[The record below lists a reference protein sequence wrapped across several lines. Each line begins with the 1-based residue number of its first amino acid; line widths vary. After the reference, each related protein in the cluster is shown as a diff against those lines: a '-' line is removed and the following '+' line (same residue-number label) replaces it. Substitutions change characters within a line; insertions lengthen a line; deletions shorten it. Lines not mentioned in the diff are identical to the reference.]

1 MGGKGVM
8 INNSSD
14 VLKGNIFKGN
24 ILEEFSKIVEKNNVI
39 HPAFYKK
46 YDVKRG
52 LRNENGTGVLVGLTE
67 IGNVHGY
74 ITDDEKRIPDE
85 GRLTYR
91 GIDIRDIV
99 NGFQKEGRFGF
110 EEVSYLLLFGELP
123 SAERLEQFK
132 HILTECRAIPDGFTE
147 DMILKFPSNNIMNKL
162 QRTVLAAY
170 SFDSN
175 PDDTSIKNILRQ
187 SIELIA
193 RFPIMIAY
201 GYQAKSHYYDNQS
214 LFLHLPKQE
223 LGIAEN
229 ILYMIRPN
237 NQYTKSE
244 AEILDLALVIHAE
257 HGGGNNSAFATHVVS
272 STGTDTYSAIAAAV
286 GSLKGP
292 KHGGANIKVMNMIE
306 DIKANVKNWN
316 DTSEIR
322 EYLLKI
328 LNKKAFDGSGLI
340 YGMGHAIYTISDPRA
355 VLLKKKAEELA
366 IEKGRLEEFNFY
378 VNIEEISKEIFYEL
392 RGIDSISANVDFYS
406 GFVYDMLN
414 IPCELFTPLFATSRV
429 AGWCAHR
436 IEQVASEPKIIRPAY
451 KNVSVDQKY
460 IPLSER

>member
-1 MGGKGVM
+1 MNNNYSNNMQGG
-8 INNSSD
+8 NN
-14 VLKGNIFKGN
+14 LNQNI
-24 ILEEFSKIVEKNNVI
+24 IDELSKIAEKNNVI
-39 HPAFYKK
+39 DPAFYGK

-74 ITDDEKRIPDE
+74 KTNSVQRIPDE

-91 GIDIRDIV
+91 GIDLMEIV
-99 NGFQKEGRFGF
+99 EGFQRDGRFGF
-110 EEVSYLLLFGELP
+110 EEVCYLLLFGELP
-123 SAERLEQFK
+123 NKTKLKDFFNLVSEYRNL
-132 HILTECRAIPDGFTE
+132 PDGFTE

-162 QRTVLAAY
+162 QRSVLAAY
-170 SFDSN
+170 SFDNN

-193 RFPIMIAY
+193 RFPTMIAY
-201 GYQAKSHYYDNQS
+201 GYQAKAHYYDNQS
-214 LFLHLPKQE
+214 LFLHSPKPE
-223 LGIAEN
+223 LGTAEN
-229 ILYMIRPN
+229 ILYMIRPD
-237 NQYTKSE
+237 NQYTKTE

-292 KHGGANIKVMNMIE
+292 KHGGANIKVMDMIE
-306 DIKANVKNWN
+306 NIKENVKDWN
-316 DTSEIR
+316 NHNEIR
-322 EYLLKI
+322 NYLLKI
-328 LNKKAFDGSGLI
+328 LNKQAFDGSGLI
-340 YGMGHAIYTISDPRA
+340 YGMGHAIYTLSDPRA
-355 VLLKKKAEELA
+355 VLLKGKALELA
-366 IEKGRLEEFNFY
+366 KEKGRLEEFNFY
-378 VNIEEISKEIFYEL
+378 RNIENISIQIFEEL
-392 RGIDSISANVDFYS
+392 RGINCISANVDFYS

-414 IPCELFTPLFATSRV
+414 IPCELYTPLFATSRV

-451 KNVSVDQKY
+451 KNVRDEQKY
-460 IPLSER
+460 VSLDKRS